1 MDYMTLK
8 EAAEKWGVTPRR
20 VNYYCA
26 GGRIP
31 GAVKMA
37 GVWLSLKLRR
47 SRLIGA
53 ERKEKRIMKILLI
66 EDDIEISE
74 MLCSYLIAENFEVV
88 CATDGQKACEA
99 FDIGS
104 YSIVLLDLM
113 IPKITGMNVMKYIR
127 QKSTV
132 PIIIISAK
140 DSDSDK
146 TLGLGLGADDY
157 ITKPFSIT
165 EVMARIKAN
174 IRRNTEYAAVQPEQT
189 KLVWGTLVMNLEN
202 HTVTKSGEIIELTAK
217 EFDILRLLLEN
228 PQRVYTKA
236 QIYSLIW
243 NDAYMGDENAVNV
256 HISRLRTKIED
267 DPRKPQVVITV
278 WGIGYKLGE
287 QK

>member
-1 MDYMTLK
+1 MSRILLLEDDLSLINGLSFAFRKQGFELAVARTLK
-8 EAAEKWGVTPRR
+8 EAD
-20 VNYYCA
+20 
-26 GGRIP
+26 
-31 GAVKMA
+31 
-37 GVWLSLKLRR
+37 SLWADGKYD
-47 SRLIGA
+47 
-53 ERKEKRIMKILLI
+53 LLVL
-66 EDDIEISE
+66 DVSLPDGTG
-74 MLCSYLIAENFEVV
+74 FEFCKKV
-88 CATDGQKACEA
+88 
-99 FDIGS
+99 
-104 YSIVLLDLM
+104 
-113 IPKITGMNVMKYIR
+113 R
-127 QKSTV
+127 QVSKV
-132 PIIIISAK
+132 PIIFLTAADEEMDIIM
-140 DSDSDK
+140 
-146 TLGLGLGADDY
+146 GLDIGGDDY

-189 KLVWGTLVMNLEN
+189 KLVWGPLVMNLEN

>member
-1 MDYMTLK
+1 
-8 EAAEKWGVTPRR
+8 
-20 VNYYCA
+20 
-26 GGRIP
+26 
-31 GAVKMA
+31 
-37 GVWLSLKLRR
+37 
-47 SRLIGA
+47 
-53 ERKEKRIMKILLI
+53 MKILLI

-113 IPKITGMNVMKYIR
+113 IPKITGMKVMKYIR

-189 KLVWGTLVMNLEN
+189 KLVWGPLVMNLEN

-243 NDAYMGDENAVNV
+243 NDAYVGDENAVNV